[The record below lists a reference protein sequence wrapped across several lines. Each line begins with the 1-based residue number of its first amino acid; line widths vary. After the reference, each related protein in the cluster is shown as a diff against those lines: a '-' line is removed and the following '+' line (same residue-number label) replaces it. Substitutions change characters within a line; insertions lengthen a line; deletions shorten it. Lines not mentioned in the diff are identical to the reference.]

1 MTYNAEPEWIG
12 RRDIENGEWLVEDC
26 EPRRGIPAT
35 AIVDRIMRAPAHDT
49 PQARV
54 IRAHELMHAK
64 VSPAHEWEQWQNRKI
79 ATKEALIASE
89 ELRVN
94 FLCKKAGFD
103 VEAYLT
109 DGGEVADGER
119 LACNND
125 WKSAVFMAIATAG
138 TASSKPFLTGV
149 RRHNRLWGSALLD
162 ISKRAVK
169 EMEKAHKTGRLGSTE
184 VHKGV
189 GLAPWGFTF
198 TEKIAEWA
206 DRLAGMEP
214 PQEEEDVAEDGSS
227 DSGEGKDE
235 EGKPQKAEHSNKSI
249 SKDSEKAVRERISSI
264 TPDRMDGRAPYWGEL
279 NIENLPKPVVAK
291 GGLGKKKSVSN
302 VGRSP
307 RRLHRYMTDPQRRIF
322 DVKKRGLGGVVC
334 IDASGSMA
342 ITHADIVKILE
353 ASPGATVIAY
363 SQMDSDCKETN
374 AWILADKG
382 RMVEQVPS
390 MGQGNGVDFPALEWA
405 VKHRQHSTAPVI
417 WVTDGG
423 TCGPN
428 QGFSNLLA
436 NQCTKFCIEKRVITV
451 ETVVGAVETLSRLGA
466 GQTVTRK
473 FPYMLEHAWKEK
485 NGVSLPSTVMR

>member
-1 MTYNAEPEWIG
+1 
-12 RRDIENGEWLVEDC
+12 
-26 EPRRGIPAT
+26 
-35 AIVDRIMRAPAHDT
+35 
-49 PQARV
+49 
-54 IRAHELMHAK
+54 MHSK
-64 VSPAHEWEQWQNRKI
+64 VSPANEWGQWQERKI
-79 ATKEALIASE
+79 ATKEALMASE

-103 VEAYLT
+103 VESYLT

-119 LACNND
+119 LACTND

-184 VHKGV
+184 VHKGI
-189 GLAPWGFTF
+189 GLAPWGFVF

-214 PQEEEDVAEDGSS
+214 PQEE
-227 DSGEGKDE
+227 DE
-235 EGKPQKAEHSNKSI
+235 ESSSESEESNTENKDGNQYRREHSNKGL
-249 SKDSEKAVRERISSI
+249 SKNSEKAVRERISSI

-279 NIENLPKPVVAK
+279 HLESPPKPIVAK

-334 IDASGSMA
+334 IDASGSMS
-342 ITHADIVKILE
+342 ITHNDIVKILE

-363 SQMDSDCKETN
+363 SQMDSECKETN
-374 AWILADKG
+374 AWVLADKG
-382 RMVEQVPS
+382 RMVENVPQ
-390 MGQGNGVDFPALEWA
+390 MGQGNGVDYPALEWA
-405 VKHRQHSTAPVI
+405 VKHRQHSSAPVI
-417 WVTDGG
+417 WITDGG
-423 TCGPN
+423 TCGPS
-428 QGFSNLLA
+428 QGFSSLLA

-451 ETVVGAVETLSRLGA
+451 ETVEGAIDTLTRLSA

-473 FPYMLEHAWKEK
+473 FPTMLQHAWKEK
-485 NGVSLPSTVMR
+485 NGVSLPSVSMR